1 MISPATQLDDDN
13 DRLGVPYAGLK
24 AHPLPDH
31 RQSST
36 EEPSLRQG
44 DTEIGR
50 PLMIPERITP
60 LTQADRDTLEVAEQ
74 EQAQRDLDKA
84 QELVASDPAVGW
96 LGWFAHPLAAALLV
110 GGAGAMGLFLYSQV
124 LTILANLA
132 TQPQWVQWAGYAGLA
147 LCAGAVAYAAVRF
160 LWLYVQLKRNRQI
173 RLAGLAELQQRTR
186 LRWLAHEKAAEARD
200 QLAEYLRK
208 FPINTEREKKSLETL
223 GATPEQIRTLLNV
236 RETLLDPAKYTTS
249 GDWFA
254 KFQSGFQ
261 GTLDQAANTRI
272 VYWAKRCGL
281 ATAVA
286 PNGLIDTVA
295 ATYFGFALMTDLC
308 KLYNLRAGK
317 TGTAALLGRVF
328 FNSYLAGQ
336 LNEWEKITE
345 EQLNQMMAPGGPMYE
360 MMAARVLA
368 KVGAKA
374 TSGLLNFFLIQR
386 LGRYAMRLLQPV
398 A

>member
-1 MISPATQLDDDN
+1 MTPTATQLDDDN

-24 AHPLPDH
+24 VQPLPDH
-31 RQSST
+31 RQTST
-36 EEPSLRQG
+36 EEPTLRCG
-44 DTEIGR
+44 DPELGR
-50 PLMIPERITP
+50 PLGIPERVTP
-60 LTQADRDTLEVAEQ
+60 LSSADREVLLQAEQ

-96 LGWFAHPLAAALLV
+96 LGWFAHPLAAALLI
-110 GGAGAMGLFLYSQV
+110 GGAGVLGLFLYSQV
-124 LTILANLA
+124 LAILANIA
-132 TQPQWVQWAGYAGLA
+132 MQPVWVQWIGYAALA
-147 LCAGAVAYAAVRF
+147 VCAGAVAYAVVRF
-160 LWLYVQLKRNRQI
+160 LLLYVQLKRNRQI
-173 RLAGLAELQQRTR
+173 RLAGLAELQERTR

-200 QLAEYLRK
+200 QLAEYLRR
-208 FPINTEREKKSLETL
+208 FPINTPKEQKALATM
-223 GATPEQIRTLLNV
+223 GATPEQVKTLLTV

-249 GDWFA
+249 SEWFRT
-254 KFQSGFQ
+254 FQMGFQ
-261 GTLDQAANTRI
+261 GTLDQAANSRI
-272 VYWAKRCGL
+272 LYWAKRCGL

-308 KLYNLRAGK
+308 KLYHLRAGK

-336 LNEWEKITE
+336 LNDWEKLTE
-345 EQLNQMMAPGGPMYE
+345 EQYQHLMGE
-360 MMAARVLA
+360 MFAAKALA

-386 LGRYAMRLLQPV
+386 LGKYAMRLLQPV